1 MCTRP
6 RISHVNAN
14 LRTLEY
20 YDFFTN
26 PNFILFL
33 SYTTHSICLDAK
45 HVNKKAARKSNHTR
59 PRKSRPSDINR
70 KAPVYPSF
78 EKPPEYTISD
88 APATPVVRMKKE
100 E

>member
-1 MCTRP
+1 MKVLFAATTLLLA
-6 RISHVNAN
+6 SSANAFAPASSPFGVARN
-14 LRTLEY
+14 A
-20 YDFFTN
+20 
-26 PNFILFL
+26 
-33 SYTTHSICLDAK
+33 ICLDAK

-70 KAPVYPSF
+70 KVPVYPSF

-88 APATPVVRMKKE
+88 APATPVVRMKQE